1 MNVHEMNQRSSDLC
15 QSLEDTNS
23 SENTSSGLL
32 NVNTSAGEVVPVGK
46 GKKKGSKLFA
56 GLKLKKHLSANK
68 KFQKL
73 FADKFCL
80 DSNSSD
86 RLLINEFNCALLRNK
101 SLLIQGTFYTTR
113 KYFAFH
119 ANIFGFETYLIK
131 KWTEVSFFSRLIV
144 MDGYGF

>member
-1 MNVHEMNQRSSDLC
+1 MNVHKMKQRSDLC
-15 QSLEDTNS
+15 PSLDDTYS
-23 SENTSSGLL
+23 SENTSIGLL
-32 NVNTSAGEVVPVGK
+32 SVNSSTGEVMPIGK
-46 GKKKGSKLFA
+46 GNKKGSKLFA
-56 GLKLKKHLSANK
+56 GLKLKRHLSANK

-73 FADKFCL
+73 FADKFGL
-80 DSNSSD
+80 DSNSND

-131 KWTEVSFFSRLIV
+131 KWTEVSF
-144 MDGYGF
+144 